1 MDWITGRRYAWPIL
15 VALVI
20 FAILNAAAS
29 PAFTDSVNWNG
40 MLIGAAPFI
49 ITAMAQT
56 AVVMSGDGGVDLSV
70 GPLAG
75 LVNALI
81 ASVLVPHGWTDP
93 FSIVGA
99 TLLVGVASGLLNG
112 IMVAV
117 VRVQPIIATLGTY
130 LAYQGT
136 TLEMMPMA
144 GGQAPDWLVS
154 LANSRGGVPGVER
167 GRRARAARANGRAN
181 RVNRP
186 RVASDESHGPLICR
200 AGCGERPARQFAE

>member
-1 MDWITGRRYAWPIL
+1 MSWIMTRSDAWPIL

-20 FAILNAAAS
+20 FAGLNAAAS
-29 PAFTDSVNWNG
+29 PAFTDSGNWNG

-81 ASVLVPHGWTDP
+81 ASVLVPHGWTHP
-93 FSIVGA
+93 LSLVGA
-99 TLLVGVASGLLNG
+99 PLPVWLASGLLNG

-130 LAYQGT
+130 LAYQGI

-144 GGQAPDWLVS
+144 GGQAPDWLGG
-154 LANSRGGVPGVER
+154 LGNSRGGVPGV
-167 GRRARAARANGRAN
+167 
-181 RVNRP
+181 RVP
-186 RVASDESHGPLICR
+186 MGA
-200 AGCGERPARQFAE
+200 

>member
-1 MDWITGRRYAWPIL
+1 MSWITTRRYAWPIL
-15 VALVI
+15 VALAI
-20 FAILNAAAS
+20 FAGLNAAAS
-29 PAFTDSVNWNG
+29 PAFTDSGNWNG

-93 FSIVGA
+93 VSIVGG

-130 LAYQGT
+130 LAYQGI

-144 GGQAPDWLVS
+144 GGQAPDWLVAI
-154 LANSRGGVPGVER
+154 ANSRGGVPGVLV
-167 GRRARAARANGRAN
+167 AAYVVKSLPLYAVRWLVIVVVVYTA
-181 RVNRP
+181 VTML
-186 RVASDESHGPLICR
+186 VAATKEEPHSQLQH
-200 AGCGERPARQFAE
+200 

>member
-1 MDWITGRRYAWPIL
+1 MSWITSRRYAWPIP

-20 FAILNAAAS
+20 FATLNAAAS
-29 PAFTDSVNWNG
+29 PAFTDSGNWNG

-93 FSIVGA
+93 VSIVGA
-99 TLLVGVASGLLNG
+99 SLLVGVASGLLNG

-130 LAYQGT
+130 LAYQGI
-136 TLEMMPMA
+136 TLEMLPMA
-144 GGQAPDWLVS
+144 GGQAPDWLVA
-154 LANSRGGVPGVER
+154 LANSRGGYLEC
-167 GRRARAARANGRAN
+167 
-181 RVNRP
+181 
-186 RVASDESHGPLICR
+186 SS
-200 AGCGERPARQFAE
+200 

>member
-1 MDWITGRRYAWPIL
+1 MSWIMTRRYAWPIL

-20 FAILNAAAS
+20 FAGLNAAAS
-29 PAFTDSVNWNG
+29 PAFTDSGNWNG

-130 LAYQGT
+130 LAYQGI

-144 GGQAPDWLVS
+144 GGQAPDWLVA
-154 LANSRGGVPGVER
+154 LANSRGGIPGVLVLIVALGIAWLAFERTAIQTQFACGRR
-167 GRRARAARANGRAN
+167 GRASSLCVGR
-181 RVNRP
+181 
-186 RVASDESHGPLICR
+186 
-200 AGCGERPARQFAE
+200 